1 MPNPPFN
8 IIKFLKELSKK
19 EIKFKDD
26 NTKEFYD
33 KKKWKVEGRKQ
44 PLGLKNREFVI
55 EEKDEGASNFD
66 Y

>member
-1 MPNPPFN
+1 MRKNN
-8 IIKFLKELSKK
+8 GKL
-19 EIKFKDD
+19 
-26 NTKEFYD
+26 
-33 KKKWKVEGRKQ
+33 KQ